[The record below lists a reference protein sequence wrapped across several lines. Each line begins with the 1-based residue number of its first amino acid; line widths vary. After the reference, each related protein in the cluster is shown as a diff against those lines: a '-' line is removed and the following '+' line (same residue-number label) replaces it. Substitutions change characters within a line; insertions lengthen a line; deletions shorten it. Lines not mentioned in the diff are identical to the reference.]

1 MAFFTKHL
9 EIHDQILEHL
19 DKCILCHERLTEYVE
34 DIFEEGNEQ
43 KALAYVKEI
52 SAMETDADAIR
63 RRIVIEL
70 LKGNLLP
77 QSRREVLCLIE
88 EIDEI
93 ANESEEIMRD
103 IYLQAVEIDDEYLD
117 GLMAINKETKLQLKK
132 LRIAVDKI
140 FSDIWSENKNLHE
153 LCFEI
158 DAHESAVD
166 IIEQS
171 IIKDLYRSGLSL
183 AEKNQLRYFVTKFA
197 DISDLAEDISDL
209 LEKIIVIRKV

>member
-1 MAFFTKHL
+1 MACFTKHL
-9 EIHDQILEHL
+9 KIHDQTLEHL

-34 DIFEEGNEQ
+34 DIFGEGDEQ
-43 KALAYVKEI
+43 KALVYVKEI
-52 SAMETDADAIR
+52 SAVETDADAIR

-70 LKGNLLP
+70 LKGDLLP
-77 QSRREVLCLIE
+77 QSRREVLYLIE
-88 EIDEI
+88 KIDEI
-93 ANESEEIMRD
+93 ANKSEEIMRD
-103 IYLQAVEIDDEYLD
+103 IYLQAVEIDNEYLD

-132 LRIAVDKI
+132 LRTAVDKI

-166 IIEQS
+166 TIEQA

-183 AEKNQLRYFVTKFA
+183 AEKNQLRYFVTQFA